1 MFKITVGQAGTLRVS
16 SAGPTDVSGRLETAD
31 GAVVAADDDGGD
43 WYNFSL
49 EGAVAPGTYLLSVTH
64 CCAGTGAYGLSSSF
78 TPN

>member
-1 MFKITVGQAGTLRVS
+1 M
-16 SAGPTDVSGRLETAD
+16 
-31 GAVVAADDDGGD
+31 VAANDDGGG